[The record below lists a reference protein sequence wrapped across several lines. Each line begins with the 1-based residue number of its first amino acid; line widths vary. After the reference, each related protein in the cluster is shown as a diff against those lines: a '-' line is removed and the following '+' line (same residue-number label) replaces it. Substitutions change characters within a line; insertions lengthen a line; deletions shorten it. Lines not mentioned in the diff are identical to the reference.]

1 VVSDLFFN
9 LFTLL
14 NNILAKLNFILFR
27 FQFCFHLQSILGM
40 FIQLLN
46 PEAALL
52 QYPLRV
58 NQSASSYFKIIFKC
72 WIRKSRSSLRS
83 MQLLSQ
89 VLIFRSWILI
99 IWISFGCLITV
110 N

>member
-1 VVSDLFFN
+1 MKLPKSQNYWKRSKKIVQCYGKLNFVANSNRIKVVSDLFFN
-9 LFTLL
+9 LFILL
-14 NNILAKLNFILFR
+14 NNIVAKLNFILFR

-58 NQSASSYFKIIFKC
+58 NQSASYLK
-72 WIRKSRSSLRS
+72 
-83 MQLLSQ
+83 
-89 VLIFRSWILI
+89 VILK
-99 IWISFGCLITV
+99 F
-110 N
+110 